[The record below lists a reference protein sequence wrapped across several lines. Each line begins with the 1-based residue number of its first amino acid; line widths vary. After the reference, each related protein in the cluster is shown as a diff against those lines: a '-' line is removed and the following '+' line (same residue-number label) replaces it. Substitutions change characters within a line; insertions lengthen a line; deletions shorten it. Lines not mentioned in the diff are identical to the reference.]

1 MKWEKDLRLP
11 FSCLL
16 IDLCREAQQ
25 KEERMLKDKILVAD
39 DEKSMRE
46 FLDIMLKKE
55 GYKVA
60 LASNGEE
67 VLKLIEKDIFDLAL
81 VDIRMPKLDGISALK
96 RIKSFS
102 PETIVI
108 IITAYASADTA
119 IKAMKEGAY
128 DYITKPFKIEEI
140 KLIIKNALEKKQ
152 LQTENILLKQV
163 VRDRYHFENI
173 IGQSSKMLE
182 LYDLM
187 EKVAPTKTNIL
198 ITGES
203 GTGKELVAKAIHYN
217 SPRKDKPFVTLNC
230 GAIPES
236 LIESEL
242 FGHMKGAFTDAITT
256 KKGLFEVADEGTI
269 FLDEISE
276 LPLMMQVKL
285 LRVLQDKEFK
295 RVGGTEDIRV
305 DVRIISAT
313 NKDLEVAVREKQFRE
328 DLFYRLNVIQIKLPT
343 LRERKEDIAALTKH
357 FLKRY
362 AEDLGKPITGI
373 SPEALRI
380 LVQYD
385 YPGNVRE
392 LQNIIERAVALET
405 AQELTPQNLTSY
417 LDDQL
422 PQKKGALHLDLPS
435 EGIDLE
441 KVVEDLE
448 RTLLLKA
455 LDRTKGIKKKAADL
469 LHINFRSMR
478 YRLEKYGL
486 NDTEES

>member
-1 MKWEKDLRLP
+1 
-11 FSCLL
+11 
-16 IDLCREAQQ
+16 
-25 KEERMLKDKILVAD
+25 MLKDKILVAD
-39 DEKSMRE
+39 DEQSMRE

-55 GYKVA
+55 GYKVS

-67 VLKLIEKDIFDLAL
+67 VVKLIDNDLFDLVL
-81 VDIRMPKLDGISALK
+81 LDIRMPKLDGISALK
-96 RIKSFS
+96 KIKAIT

-108 IITAYASADTA
+108 MITAYASADTA

-128 DYITKPFKIEEI
+128 DYITKPFKVEEI
-140 KLIIKNALEKKQ
+140 KLIIKNALEKIN
-152 LQTENILLKQV
+152 LQKENFLLKQV
-163 VRDRYHFENI
+163 VRDRYHFGNI
-173 IGQSSKMLE
+173 IGQSPKMVA
-182 LYDLM
+182 LYDLL
-187 EKVAPTKTNIL
+187 EKVSPTKTNIL
-198 ITGES
+198 IAGES

-217 SPRKDKPFVTLNC
+217 SPRKEKPFVTLNC
-230 GAIPES
+230 GAIPEA

-242 FGHMKGAFTDAITT
+242 FGHMKGAFTDAIAT

-276 LPLMMQVKL
+276 LPLLMQVKL

-313 NKDLEVAVREKQFRE
+313 NKDLEGAVKEKLFRE
-328 DLFYRLNVIQIKLPT
+328 DLFYRLNVIQIKLPP
-343 LRERKEDIAALTKH
+343 LRERKEDIPILANH
-357 FLKRY
+357 FLKKY
-362 AEDLGKPITGI
+362 SEELNKNISKI
-373 SPEALRI
+373 SPETIQI
-380 LVQYD
+380 LLHYE

-392 LQNIIERAVALET
+392 LQNIIERAVALEGS
-405 AQELTPQNLTSY
+405 QELTAVNLNSY
-417 LDDQL
+417 LSEQPL
-422 PQKKGALHLDLPS
+422 LKKGSMDIEIPN

-441 KVVEDLE
+441 KMVEDLE

-455 LDRTKGIKKKAADL
+455 LDKTKGIKKKAAEL

-486 NDTEES
+486 NHGVDYQPD

>member
-1 MKWEKDLRLP
+1 M
-11 FSCLL
+11 F
-16 IDLCREAQQ
+16 
-25 KEERMLKDKILVAD
+25 KDKILVAD

-46 FLDIMLKKE
+46 FLEIMLKKE
-55 GYKVA
+55 GYKVT

-67 VLKLIEKDIFDLAL
+67 VMKLIEKDIFDLAL
-81 VDIRMPKLDGISALK
+81 VDIRMPRQDGISVLK
-96 RIKSFS
+96 RIKSIS
-102 PETIVI
+102 PETVVIV
-108 IITAYASADTA
+108 ITAYASADTA

-128 DYITKPFKIEEI
+128 DYITKPFKIDEI
-140 KLIIKNALEKKQ
+140 KLIIQNALEKKH
-152 LQTENILLKQV
+152 LQKENLLLKQV

-182 LYDLM
+182 LYDLL

-242 FGHMKGAFTDAITT
+242 FGHMRGAFTDAIST

-285 LRVLQDKEFK
+285 LRVLQDGEFK

-313 NKDLEVAVREKQFRE
+313 NKNLEEAVREKQFRE
-328 DLFYRLNVIQIKLPT
+328 DLFYRLNVIQVKIPS
-343 LRERKEDIAALTKH
+343 LRERKEDIPLLTSH

-362 AEDLGKPITGI
+362 SEELGKQISQI
-373 SPEALRI
+373 SPEALRV

-392 LQNIIERAVALET
+392 LQNIIERAMALET
-405 AQELTPQNLTSY
+405 SQELTAQNLSSY
-417 LDDQL
+417 IEEQL
-422 PQKKGALHLDLPS
+422 PNKKRALDLEIPS
-435 EGIDLE
+435 EGVDLE
-441 KVVEDLE
+441 KIVEDVE

-455 LDRTKGIKKKAADL
+455 LDRTKGIKKKAAEL

-486 NDTEES
+486 NHSDES

>member
-1 MKWEKDLRLP
+1 M
-11 FSCLL
+11 
-16 IDLCREAQQ
+16 I
-25 KEERMLKDKILVAD
+25 KDKILVAD

-46 FLDIMLKKE
+46 LLDIMLKKE
-55 GYKVA
+55 GYKIT

-67 VLKLIEKDIFDLAL
+67 VVKLIEKDIFDLAL
-81 VDIRMPKLDGISALK
+81 VDIRMPRQDGISVLK
-96 RIKSFS
+96 KIKTVS

-108 IITAYASADTA
+108 MMTAFASADTA

-128 DYITKPFKIEEI
+128 DYITKPFKIDEI
-140 KLIIKNALEKKQ
+140 KLIIQNALEKKH
-152 LQTENILLKQV
+152 LQKENLLLKKV
-163 VRDRYHFENI
+163 VGDRYHFGNI
-173 IGQSSKMLE
+173 IGQSSRMLE
-182 LYDLM
+182 LYDLL

-203 GTGKELVAKAIHYN
+203 GTGKELAAKAIHYN

-242 FGHMKGAFTDAITT
+242 FGHMRGAFTDAIST
-256 KKGLFEVADEGTI
+256 KKGLFEVADEGTL

-285 LRVLQDKEFK
+285 LRVLQDREFK

-313 NKDLEVAVREKQFRE
+313 NKDLEEAVREKQFRE
-328 DLFYRLNVIQIKLPT
+328 DLFYRLNVIQIKIPS
-343 LRERKEDIAALTKH
+343 LRDRKEDIPFLASH
-357 FLKRY
+357 FLKKY
-362 AEDLGKPITGI
+362 SEELGKQIAQI
-373 SPEALRI
+373 SPEALRV

-405 AQELTPQNLTSY
+405 SQELTAQNLNSY
-417 LDDQL
+417 IEEQL
-422 PQKKGALHLDLPS
+422 PFKKRP
-435 EGIDLE
+435 IDLE
-441 KVVEDLE
+441 IPNEGVDLEKIVEDVE
-448 RTLLLKA
+448 RTLLIKA
-455 LDRTKGIKKKAADL
+455 LDRTKGIKKKAAEL

-486 NDTEES
+486 NNGEES

>member
-1 MKWEKDLRLP
+1 
-11 FSCLL
+11 
-16 IDLCREAQQ
+16 
-25 KEERMLKDKILVAD
+25 MLKDKILVAD
-39 DEKSMRE
+39 DEQSMRE

-55 GYKVA
+55 GYKVSLA
-60 LASNGEE
+60 LNGEE
-67 VLKLIEKDIFDLAL
+67 VLKLMEKDIFDLIL
-81 VDIRMPKLDGISALK
+81 MDIRMPKLDGISALK
-96 RIKSFS
+96 KIKALS

-108 IITAYASADTA
+108 MITAYASADTA
-119 IKAMKEGAY
+119 IQAMKEGAF
-128 DYITKPFKIEEI
+128 DYITKPFKVDEI
-140 KLIIKNALEKKQ
+140 KLIIKNALEKKY
-152 LQTENILLKQV
+152 LQKENILLKKV
-163 VRDRYHFENI
+163 VKDRYHFDNI
-173 IGQSSKMLE
+173 IGQSPKMLA
-182 LYDLM
+182 LYDLL

-230 GAIPES
+230 GAIPEF

-242 FGHMKGAFTDAITT
+242 FGHMKGAFTDAIAT

-313 NKDLEVAVREKQFRE
+313 NKDAEESVREKRFRE
-328 DLFYRLNVIQIKLPT
+328 DLFYRLNVIQIKLPA
-343 LRERKEDIAALTKH
+343 LRERREDIPHLAEH

-362 AEDLGKPITGI
+362 SDELNKNILRI
-373 SPEALRI
+373 SSEALRI
-380 LVQYD
+380 LLNYEF
-385 YPGNVRE
+385 PGNVRE
-392 LQNIIERAVALET
+392 LQNIIERAVALENT
-405 AQELTPQNLTSY
+405 QELNAQNLSSY
-417 LDDQL
+417 LDEQL
-422 PQKKGALHLDLPS
+422 PMKKGTIDLEIPN

-441 KVVEDLE
+441 KVVEDIE

-455 LDRTKGIKKKAADL
+455 LDRTKGIKKKAAEL

-486 NDTEES
+486 NKGTDS

>member
-1 MKWEKDLRLP
+1 M
-11 FSCLL
+11 
-16 IDLCREAQQ
+16 Q
-25 KEERMLKDKILVAD
+25 KDKILVAD

-55 GYKVA
+55 GYKVT

-67 VLKLIEKDIFDLAL
+67 VMKLIEKDIFDLAL
-81 VDIRMPKLDGISALK
+81 VDIRMPRQDGISVLK
-96 RIKSFS
+96 RIKSIS
-102 PETIVI
+102 PETVVIV
-108 IITAYASADTA
+108 ITAYASADTA

-128 DYITKPFKIEEI
+128 DYIMKPFKIEEI
-140 KLIIKNALEKKQ
+140 KLIIQNALEKKH
-152 LQTENILLKQV
+152 LQNENLLLKQV

-173 IGQSSKMLE
+173 IGQSSRMLD
-182 LYDLM
+182 LYDLL

-198 ITGES
+198 IAGES
-203 GTGKELVAKAIHYN
+203 GTGKELAAKAIHYN

-236 LIESEL
+236 LIETEL
-242 FGHMKGAFTDAITT
+242 FGHMKGAFTDAIST
-256 KKGLFEVADEGTI
+256 KKGLFEVADEGTL

-285 LRVLQDKEFK
+285 LRVLQDREFK

-313 NKDLEVAVREKQFRE
+313 NKDLEEAVREKQFRE
-328 DLFYRLNVIQIKLPT
+328 DLFYRLNVIQIKIPS
-343 LRERKEDIAALTKH
+343 LREHKEDIPLLTIH
-357 FLKRY
+357 FLKKY
-362 AEDLGKPITGI
+362 SEELGKQISQI

-405 AQELTPQNLTSY
+405 SQELTAQNLNSY
-417 LDDQL
+417 IEEQL
-422 PQKKGALHLDLPS
+422 PLKRKPLDLEIPS
-435 EGIDLE
+435 EGVDLE
-441 KVVEDLE
+441 KIVEDVE

-455 LDRTKGIKKKAADL
+455 LDRTKGIKKKAAEL

-486 NDTEES
+486 NNGEES

>member
-1 MKWEKDLRLP
+1 M
-11 FSCLL
+11 S
-16 IDLCREAQQ
+16 
-25 KEERMLKDKILVAD
+25 KDKILIAD

-46 FLDIMLKKE
+46 LLDIMLKKE
-55 GYKVA
+55 GYKIT

-67 VLKLIEKDIFDLAL
+67 VIKLIEKDIFDLAL
-81 VDIRMPKLDGISALK
+81 VDIRMPRQDGISVLK
-96 RIKSFS
+96 KIKTVS

-108 IITAYASADTA
+108 MMTAFASADTA

-128 DYITKPFKIEEI
+128 DYITKPFKIDEI
-140 KLIIKNALEKKQ
+140 KIIIQNALEKKH
-152 LQTENILLKQV
+152 LEKENFLLKQV

-182 LYDLM
+182 LYDLL

-242 FGHMKGAFTDAITT
+242 FGHMRGAFTDAITT
-256 KKGLFEVADEGTI
+256 KKGLFEVADEGTL

-285 LRVLQDKEFK
+285 LRVLQDREFK

-313 NKDLEVAVREKQFRE
+313 NKDLEGAVREKQFRE

-343 LRERKEDIAALTKH
+343 LRERKEDIPSLVNH
-357 FLKRY
+357 FLNRY
-362 AEDLGKPITGI
+362 AEELGKQI
-373 SPEALRI
+373 SQVSSEALRI

-405 AQELTPQNLTSY
+405 SQELTAANLNSY
-417 LDDQL
+417 LEEQSL
-422 PQKKGALHLDLPS
+422 NLNKRRGFDLEIPT
-435 EGIDLE
+435 EGVDLE
-441 KVVEDLE
+441 KIVEDIE
-448 RTLLLKA
+448 RTLLIKA
-455 LDRTKGIKKKAADL
+455 LDRTKGIKKKAAEL

-486 NDTEES
+486 NHEDEP

>member
-1 MKWEKDLRLP
+1 MT
-11 FSCLL
+11 
-16 IDLCREAQQ
+16 
-25 KEERMLKDKILVAD
+25 KDKILVAD

-55 GYKVA
+55 GYRVT
-60 LASNGEE
+60 LASNGDE
-67 VLKLIEKDIFDLAL
+67 VIKLIEKDIFDLAL
-81 VDIRMPKLDGISALK
+81 VDLRMPKQDGLSVLK
-96 RIKSFS
+96 HIKTVS

-108 IITAYASADTA
+108 VITAYASADTA

-128 DYITKPFKIEEI
+128 DYITKPFKIDEM
-140 KLIIKNALEKKQ
+140 KLVIQNALEKRH
-152 LQTENILLKQV
+152 LQKENRILKEV
-163 VRDRYHFENI
+163 VRDRYQFDNI
-173 IGQSSKMLE
+173 IGQSPKMLE
-182 LYDLM
+182 LYDLL

-217 SPRKDKPFVTLNC
+217 SPRREKPFVTLNC

-242 FGHMKGAFTDAITT
+242 FGHMKGAFTDAIAT

-313 NKDLEVAVREKQFRE
+313 NKDLEEAVREKQFRE
-328 DLFYRLNVIQIKLPT
+328 DLFYRLNVIQIKLPS
-343 LRERKEDIAALTKH
+343 LRERKEDIPLLVNH
-357 FLKRY
+357 FIKRY
-362 AEDLGKPITGI
+362 SEELGKQITQV

-380 LVQYD
+380 LMKYD

-392 LQNIIERAVALET
+392 LQNIIERSVALET
-405 AQELTPQNLTSY
+405 SQELTAQNLKSY
-417 LDDQL
+417 LDDQF
-422 PQKKGALHLDLPS
+422 PVKRKAFDLEIPS
-435 EGIDLE
+435 EGVDLE
-441 KVVEDLE
+441 KIVEDVE

-455 LDRTKGIKKKAADL
+455 LDRSRGIKKKAAEL

-486 NDTEES
+486 NHSEET

>member
-1 MKWEKDLRLP
+1 M
-11 FSCLL
+11 
-16 IDLCREAQQ
+16 I
-25 KEERMLKDKILVAD
+25 KDKILVAD
-39 DEKSMRE
+39 DEQSMRE

-55 GYKVA
+55 GYKVS

-67 VLKLIEKDIFDLAL
+67 VTKLVENDLFDLVL
-81 VDIRMPKLDGISALK
+81 LDIRMPKLDGISALK
-96 RIKSFS
+96 KIKANT

-108 IITAYASADTA
+108 MITAYASADTA

-128 DYITKPFKIEEI
+128 DYITKPFKVEEI
-140 KLIIKNALEKKQ
+140 KLIIKNALEKKN
-152 LQTENILLKQV
+152 LQKENILLKQA
-163 VRDRYHFENI
+163 VRDRFHFGNI
-173 IGQSSKMLE
+173 IGQSLKMVA
-182 LYDLM
+182 LYDLL
-187 EKVAPTKTNIL
+187 EKVSPTKTNIL

-217 SPRKDKPFVTLNC
+217 SPRKEKPFVTLNC

-242 FGHMKGAFTDAITT
+242 FGHMKGAFTDAIAT

-276 LPLMMQVKL
+276 LPLLMQVKL

-305 DVRIISAT
+305 DVRIIAAT
-313 NKDLEVAVREKQFRE
+313 NKELEEAVKEKRFRE
-328 DLFYRLNVIQIKLPT
+328 DLFYRLNVIQIKLPP
-343 LRERKEDIAALTKH
+343 LRDRREDIQILANH
-357 FLKRY
+357 FLKKY
-362 AEDLGKPITGI
+362 SQELSKNISKI
-373 SPEALRI
+373 SPEALQI
-380 LVQYD
+380 LLNYE

-392 LQNIIERAVALET
+392 LQNIIERAVALESSSDLT
-405 AQELTPQNLTSY
+405 AHNLSSY
-417 LDDQL
+417 LSEQPL
-422 PQKKGALHLDLPS
+422 LKKGPIDIEIPND
-435 EGIDLE
+435 GIDLE
-441 KVVEDLE
+441 KMVEDLE

-455 LDRTKGIKKKAADL
+455 LDKTKGIKKKAAEL

-486 NDTEES
+486 NHGSDSDLA

>member
-1 MKWEKDLRLP
+1 
-11 FSCLL
+11 
-16 IDLCREAQQ
+16 
-25 KEERMLKDKILVAD
+25 MLKDKILVAD
-39 DEKSMRE
+39 DEQSMRE
-46 FLDIMLKKE
+46 FLEIMFKKE
-55 GYKVA
+55 GYHVS
-60 LASNGEE
+60 LAPNGEE
-67 VLKLIEKDIFDLAL
+67 VLKLAEKEIFDLVL
-81 VDIRMPKLDGISALK
+81 LDIRMPRLDGISVLK
-96 RIKSFS
+96 KLKAIS

-108 IITAYASADTA
+108 MITAYASADTA

-128 DYITKPFKIEEI
+128 DYITKPFKVEEI
-140 KLIIKNALEKKQ
+140 KLIIKNALEKKN
-152 LQTENILLKQV
+152 LQQENILLKQV
-163 VRDRYHFENI
+163 VRDRYHFDNI
-173 IGQSSKMLE
+173 IGQSSKMLA
-182 LYDLM
+182 LYDLL

-230 GAIPES
+230 GAIPEL

-242 FGHMKGAFTDAITT
+242 FGHMKGAFTDAIAT
-256 KKGLFEVADEGTI
+256 KKGLFELADEGTI

-276 LPLMMQVKL
+276 LPLLMQVKL
-285 LRVLQDKEFK
+285 LRVLQDREFK

-313 NKDLEVAVREKQFRE
+313 NKDLEEGVREKRFRE
-328 DLFYRLNVIQIKLPT
+328 DLFYRLNVIQIKIPP
-343 LRERKEDIAALTKH
+343 LREKREDIPFLTTH
-357 FLKRY
+357 FLKKY
-362 AEDLGKPITGI
+362 SEELNKNMSTI

-380 LVQYD
+380 LLNYD

-392 LQNIIERAVALET
+392 LQNIIERAVALEST
-405 AQELTPQNLTSY
+405 QELTAQNLSSY
-417 LDDQL
+417 LDEQL
-422 PQKKGALHLDLPS
+422 PLKKRPLDLEIPN

-455 LDRTKGIKKKAADL
+455 LEKTKGIKKKAADL

-486 NDTEES
+486 NHEMDS

>member
-1 MKWEKDLRLP
+1 M
-11 FSCLL
+11 F
-16 IDLCREAQQ
+16 
-25 KEERMLKDKILVAD
+25 KDKILVAD

-46 FLDIMLKKE
+46 FLEIMLKKE
-55 GYKVA
+55 GYKVT

-67 VLKLIEKDIFDLAL
+67 VMKLIEKDIFDLAL
-81 VDIRMPKLDGISALK
+81 VDIRMPRQDGISVLK
-96 RIKSFS
+96 RIKSIS
-102 PETIVI
+102 PETVVIV
-108 IITAYASADTA
+108 ITAYASADTA

-128 DYITKPFKIEEI
+128 DYITKPFKIDEI
-140 KLIIKNALEKKQ
+140 KLIIQNALEKKH
-152 LQTENILLKQV
+152 LQKENLLLKQV

-173 IGQSSKMLE
+173 IGQSSRMLE
-182 LYDLM
+182 LYDLL

-242 FGHMKGAFTDAITT
+242 FGHMRGAFTDAIST

-285 LRVLQDKEFK
+285 LRVLQDGEFK

-313 NKDLEVAVREKQFRE
+313 NKNLEEAVREKQFRE
-328 DLFYRLNVIQIKLPT
+328 DLFYRLNVIQVKIPS
-343 LRERKEDIAALTKH
+343 LRERKEDIPLLTSH

-362 AEDLGKPITGI
+362 SEELGKQISQI
-373 SPEALRI
+373 SPEALRV

-392 LQNIIERAVALET
+392 LQNIIERAMALET
-405 AQELTPQNLTSY
+405 SQELTAQNLSSY
-417 LDDQL
+417 IEEQL
-422 PQKKGALHLDLPS
+422 PNKKRALDLEIPS
-435 EGIDLE
+435 EGVDLE
-441 KVVEDLE
+441 KIVEDVE

-455 LDRTKGIKKKAADL
+455 LDRTKGIKKKAAEL

-486 NDTEES
+486 NHSDEP

>member
-1 MKWEKDLRLP
+1 M
-11 FSCLL
+11 F
-16 IDLCREAQQ
+16 
-25 KEERMLKDKILVAD
+25 KDKILVAD

-46 FLDIMLKKE
+46 FLEIMLKKE
-55 GYKVA
+55 GYKVT

-67 VLKLIEKDIFDLAL
+67 VMKLIEKDIFDLAL
-81 VDIRMPKLDGISALK
+81 VDIRMPRQDGISVLK
-96 RIKSFS
+96 RVKSIS
-102 PETIVI
+102 PETVVIV
-108 IITAYASADTA
+108 ITAYASADTA

-128 DYITKPFKIEEI
+128 DYITKPFKIDEI
-140 KLIIKNALEKKQ
+140 KLIIQNALEKKH
-152 LQTENILLKQV
+152 LQKENLLLKQV

-182 LYDLM
+182 LYDLL

-242 FGHMKGAFTDAITT
+242 FGHMRGAFTDAIST

-285 LRVLQDKEFK
+285 LRVLQDGEFK

-313 NKDLEVAVREKQFRE
+313 NKNLEEAVREKQFRE
-328 DLFYRLNVIQIKLPT
+328 DLFYRLNVIQVKIPS
-343 LRERKEDIAALTKH
+343 LRERKEDIPLLTSH

-362 AEDLGKPITGI
+362 SEELGKQISQI
-373 SPEALRI
+373 SPEALRV

-392 LQNIIERAVALET
+392 LQNIIERAMALET
-405 AQELTPQNLTSY
+405 SQELTAQNLSSY
-417 LDDQL
+417 IEEQL
-422 PQKKGALHLDLPS
+422 PNKKRALDLEIPS
-435 EGIDLE
+435 EGVDLE
-441 KVVEDLE
+441 KIVEDVE

-455 LDRTKGIKKKAADL
+455 LDRTKGIKKKAAEL

-486 NDTEES
+486 NHSDES